1 MNITLR
7 QLQVFEA
14 VARHL
19 NFTRAAEELFLT
31 QPAVSMQIKQLE
43 DQVDQPLFEQ
53 VGKKIHLTEP
63 GLEVFRYSQAIS
75 RQLEEME
82 QVLREMK
89 GLQHGRLT
97 LAVASTANYFVPTLL
112 GVFSQRHRG
121 VTVDIEVTN
130 RENLLK
136 ALAANTIDFA
146 IMGQPPAG
154 LGLVASPF
162 LDNPLVVLAAPDHP
176 LAGVRNIPLQR
187 LQEETFISR
196 ERGSGTRAARERF
209 FAEHG
214 GISFSKTMEMNS
226 NEAIKQA
233 VQAGLGLGVLSI
245 HTMEVELML
254 GRLVTLDVAGFPI
267 MRNWYIVHREGK
279 RFTAIAEAF
288 KELVL
293 NEAAA
298 LLNAAGSGPH
308 WEQINA

>member
-1 MNITLR
+1 MNVTFR

-43 DQVDQPLFEQ
+43 EQIGQPLFEQ
-53 VGKKIHLTEP
+53 MGKKIHLTDP
-63 GLEVFRYSQAIS
+63 GQEVYRYSQAIS
-75 RQLEEME
+75 RQLDEME
-82 QVLREMK
+82 KVLEEMK
-89 GLQHGRLT
+89 GLRQGRLT
-97 LAVASTANYFVPTLL
+97 LAVASTANYFLPNLL
-112 GVFSQRHRG
+112 GVFSQRHQG
-121 VTVDIEVTN
+121 ISVDIEVTN

-146 IMGQPPAG
+146 IMGQPPG
-154 LGLVASPF
+154 DLGLTASPF

-176 LAGVRNIPLQR
+176 LAGQHDIPPER
-187 LQEETFISR
+187 LAQETFILR
-196 ERGSGTRAARERF
+196 EPGSGTRATHERF

-214 GISFSKTMEMNS
+214 GITFSRTMEMNS

-254 GRLVTLDVAGFPI
+254 GRLVVLDVSGFPL
-267 MRNWYIVHREGK
+267 MRHWYIVHRDGK
-279 RFTAIAEAF
+279 RFTAIAQAF
-288 KELVL
+288 KEFVL
-293 NEAAA
+293 NEAAG
-298 LLNAAGSGPH
+298 LLKVPTTHHAK
-308 WEQINA
+308 